1 LLSSNV
7 PGSGISGGPGTAA
20 PTGHFSYFRG
30 AAASCLTP
38 SFSLFTLIVM
48 TIGDAIK
55 KVVERSDLAE
65 QEAESVLEQ
74 IMSGECTDAQ
84 IASLLTAMRMK
95 GETVDELTGFAR
107 VMRRRAATVKPRSAA
122 AAGISG
128 TGREALIDTC
138 GTGGDVSGSFNVSTA
153 TALVVAG
160 AGVRVAKHGNR
171 SVTSLCGS
179 IDVAEALGVKV
190 DLPVERIGDCIDEVG
205 IAFLFA
211 QLLHSVMKHV
221 AGVRRQIPVRTIF
234 NMLGPLTNP
243 AGADSQL
250 IGVYAP
256 HLTEMLATVLGRL
269 GSRRAIVAHGSDG
282 MDEISISG
290 PSRISELREG
300 RITTYTISPEDFG
313 MTTASLVDIQ
323 GGDASQNARLI
334 LDLLNGS
341 TGPRRDIVLLNAAA
355 ALTASE
361 KATGMNEGLAMA
373 ADSIDSRKALRKLT
387 HLIDFTNSN

>member
-1 LLSSNV
+1 
-7 PGSGISGGPGTAA
+7 
-20 PTGHFSYFRG
+20 
-30 AAASCLTP
+30 
-38 SFSLFTLIVM
+38 M

-55 KVVERSDLAE
+55 RAADRSDLTE

-128 TGREALIDTC
+128 TGRDALIDTC

-153 TALVVAG
+153 TAFVVAG

-179 IDVAEALGVKV
+179 IDVVEALGVRV
-190 DLPVERIGDCIDEVG
+190 DLPVERIAACIDEVG
-205 IAFLFA
+205 IGFLFA
-211 QLLHSVMKHV
+211 QLLHSAMKHV
-221 AGVRRQIPVRTIF
+221 AAVRRQMPIRTIF

-269 GSRRAIVAHGSDG
+269 GARRAIVAHGSDG

-290 PSRISELREG
+290 NSRISELRDG
-300 RITTYTISPEDFG
+300 QITTYTISPDEFG
-313 MTTASLVDIQ
+313 MTRASLGDIK
-323 GGDASQNARLI
+323 GGDASQNSKLI
-334 LDLLNGS
+334 MDLLNGS

-355 ALTASE
+355 ALMASD
-361 KATGMNEGLAMA
+361 KAANMNEGLAMA
-373 ADSIDSRKALRKLT
+373 AASIDNRKALQKLT
-387 HLIDFTNSN
+387 HLVDFTNSQ